1 MRKKNFK
8 TLRKLKIMKPINE
21 FKENDETETEIAG
34 NSIVNNFKSPKEKHE
49 ITRGISRTY

>member
-8 TLRKLKIMKPINE
+8 TLRKLKIMKPIDE

>member
-1 MRKKNFK
+1 
-8 TLRKLKIMKPINE
+8 MKPIDE

-34 NSIVNNFKSPKEKHE
+34 NSIVNFKSPKEKHE

>member
-1 MRKKNFK
+1 
-8 TLRKLKIMKPINE
+8 MKPIDE
-21 FKENDETETEIAG
+21 SKENDETETEIAG